1 MLPPRL
7 HAMPSQ
13 RSRRQVRSQPV
24 APPPPPRPRRA
35 LLLAFLAATVVLVL
49 AGLFV
54 VARRPAAPASGSA
67 VRLNVLLVTLD
78 TTRADRLG
86 SYGYAR
92 ARTPFLDSLAAAGTR
107 FDRAYSSVPITAP
120 AHASI
125 LTGLYPF
132 EHGVRNNGDFYL
144 ADRFET
150 LATILKKSG
159 YDTAAF
165 VSAFVLDR
173 RYGLARGFD
182 LYDDRQDGD
191 DKTAQ
196 VINLE
201 AERRGD
207 RTAAALSAWLD
218 RYAQDRSAPFFAWL
232 HLYDPHTPYS
242 APAPYG
248 PDFADSPYDGE
259 VAFVDSIL
267 AGVMDKL
274 ARAGLRDDT
283 VVVVVGDHGESL
295 GEHGEETHGMF
306 VYDGAIRVPFIV
318 WRPGVV
324 PVATVREPVRITD
337 VLPTVLEILRIP
349 AAPLKNGR
357 SLVGAMG
364 GRPAAPPPVY
374 AETLFPELNM
384 NWAPIRSVRDER
396 WKLIEAPRP
405 ELYDT
410 QNDPAERDNR
420 HGQQAQ
426 TARALADVLTRV
438 SGGGPG
444 EMSRQAM
451 DRATVDRLA
460 SLGYIG
466 AGGGAGAGASSSK
479 PDPKDVILAYNRLN
493 TANRLVEAGRLDE
506 ALPILRGV
514 LAQDPRNAF
523 AHQLLGNVHL
533 QRGENAMAIR
543 EYQALL
549 ANVPA
554 NAQAHHWIALCHLRL
569 GQPAKALLETE
580 AALAIDPKYPDAR
593 ILRGSILAGRGA
605 YDAAILEFRAAL
617 ETDPAKPRI
626 RLDLAKVLLDA
637 GRPGDARG
645 EYEAILRQQAD
656 YAPALAGLGALHAA
670 EGRYDE
676 AAALLARAIAI
687 TPSDWDSRINLAKV
701 YERQARIG
709 DAAAEYQ
716 RLRDDAAAPADLRA
730 AAALRVRE
738 LQARAKDPST

>member
-1 MLPPRL
+1 MLI
-7 HAMPSQ
+7 
-13 RSRRQVRSQPV
+13 
-24 APPPPPRPRRA
+24 
-35 LLLAFLAATVVLVL
+35 L

-54 VARRPAAPASGSA
+54 VARRPEAPSVAGA
-67 VRLNVLLVTLD
+67 PGRLNVLLVTLD

-86 SYGYAR
+86 CYGYAP

-107 FDRAYSSVPITAP
+107 FDRAYSPAPITTP

-144 ADRFET
+144 ADRFQT
-150 LATILKKSG
+150 LATILEKSG
-159 YDTAAF
+159 YRTAAF

-182 LYDDRQDGD
+182 VYDDRQDGD
-191 DKTAQ
+191 DNTAQ

-207 RTAAALSAWLD
+207 RTAAAMSAWLD

-242 APAPYG
+242 APDPYG
-248 PDFADSPYDGE
+248 AEFADSAYDGE
-259 VAFVDSIL
+259 IAFVDSIV

-274 ARAGLRDDT
+274 ARAGLKDNT
-283 VVVVVGDHGESL
+283 VVAIVGDHGESL
-295 GEHGEETHGMF
+295 GDHGEETHGMF

-337 VLPTVLEILRIP
+337 VLPTLLEILRVP
-349 AAPLKNGR
+349 LPPLKHGR
-357 SLVGAMG
+357 SLVGAMN
-364 GRPAAPPPVY
+364 GRREAPPPVY

-396 WKLIEAPRP
+396 WKLIDAPRP

-410 QNDPAERDNR
+410 QNDPGERENR
-420 HGQQAQ
+420 HSQQPQ
-426 TARALADVLTRV
+426 TARALTEVLARV
-438 SGGGPG
+438 SGGGQG

-466 AGGGAGAGASSSK
+466 AGGGAPGTSSTK
-479 PDPKDVILAYNRLN
+479 PDPKDLIVVYNRL
-493 TANRLVEAGRLDE
+493 TMANRLVEEGRVNE
-506 ALPILRGV
+506 AQPILRDV
-514 LAQDPRNAF
+514 LAKDPRNAF

-533 QRGENAMAIR
+533 QRGEIAMAIR

-549 ANVPA
+549 ASVPA
-554 NAQAHHWIALCHLRL
+554 NAAAHHWIALCYLRL
-569 GQPAKALLETE
+569 DQPAKALAETE

-593 ILRGSILAGRGA
+593 ILRGSILAGRGDF
-605 YDAAILEFRAAL
+605 DAAIGEFRAAL

-637 GRPGDARG
+637 GRAGDARA
-645 EYEAILRQQAD
+645 EYEAILGQQAD
-656 YAPALAGLGALHAA
+656 YAPALAGLGAIHAA
-670 EGRYDE
+670 EGRYEE
-676 AAALLARAIAI
+676 AAALLARATAIA
-687 TPSDWDSRINLAKV
+687 PADWDSRINLAKV
-701 YERQARIG
+701 YERQDRIG
-709 DAAAEYQ
+709 DAAAEYR

-730 AAALRVRE
+730 AAA
-738 LQARAKDPST
+738 ARARDLEARSR